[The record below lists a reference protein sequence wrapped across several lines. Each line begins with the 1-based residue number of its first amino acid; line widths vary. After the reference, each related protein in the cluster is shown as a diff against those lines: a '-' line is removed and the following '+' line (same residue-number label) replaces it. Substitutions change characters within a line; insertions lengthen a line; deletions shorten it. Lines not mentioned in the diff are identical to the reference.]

1 MNHTDAILA
10 NKPAKRRIRKQ
21 SRKFSFSFY
30 QALYAPIVL
39 IKAIYRQV
47 ILLSIMFV
55 GGAAIFSH
63 YDHLPVINA
72 LLASVSTIT
81 TIGLFVPNGGNFF
94 TINQTESVLL
104 IILIII
110 SVGAG
115 ASILQSSVSTI
126 VNGNLAKDEAEKQMI
141 KRLKKHAIVFGY
153 SHLGRYVTE
162 KLEDLGF
169 DYVIITKDPVIYN
182 ELLKKDIFA
191 VLEYET
197 QPIVALKAAG
207 IERASMIIVA
217 HEKDADNM
225 LIILSARKMRPDIRI
240 ITVVHDQ
247 SLTETA
253 KNAGAD
259 MVIPASVTVGHLLAL
274 SAVTKDLV
282 GVVFS
287 EKIGT
292 KEIAEFSIF
301 KSSKLIGKGLQEI
314 AKFAAVI
321 GVVRDDKVVT
331 NIFDPAFTLKENDTL
346 IILGD
351 TEKLQDIEK
360 EAKAL

>member
-1 MNHTDAILA
+1 
-10 NKPAKRRIRKQ
+10 
-21 SRKFSFSFY
+21 
-30 QALYAPIVL
+30 
-39 IKAIYRQV
+39 
-47 ILLSIMFV
+47 
-55 GGAAIFSH
+55 
-63 YDHLPVINA
+63 
-72 LLASVSTIT
+72 
-81 TIGLFVPNGGNFF
+81 
-94 TINQTESVLL
+94 
-104 IILIII
+104 
-110 SVGAG
+110 
-115 ASILQSSVSTI
+115 
-126 VNGNLAKDEAEKQMI
+126 
-141 KRLKKHAIVFGY
+141 
-153 SHLGRYVTE
+153 
-162 KLEDLGF
+162 LGF
-169 DYVIITKDPVIYN
+169 DYVIITKDPIIYN

-197 QPIVALKAAG
+197 QPIIALKAAG

-225 LIILSARKMRPDIRI
+225 LIILSARKMAPDIRI

-247 SLTETA
+247 SLSETA

-301 KSSKLIGKGLQEI
+301 KSSKLIGKGLQEV

-331 NIFDPAFTLKENDTL
+331 NIFDPAFALKENDTL
-346 IILGD
+346 IILGE
-351 TEKLQDIEK
+351 TETLQDIEK